1 MHGSEIRRRFLQ
13 FFQERDHLL
22 LESAPLLPEDDP
34 TTLFISAGMQP
45 LQPYYQGLRQPPAP
59 RLVSCQRVVRT
70 WDLDEVGKTDRHATF
85 FEMLGNFAPTG
96 AYFKETAIPLA
107 WEFCIDREHGL
118 GMDPERLWVTTHPS
132 DEEARRLWREQGV
145 PESRVLEADEN
156 WWGLGVGPAG
166 PDSELWY
173 DRGPAYA
180 CGDPVCYPDHKEG
193 CIRHLEFWN
202 LVFPSFDEQ
211 PDGTRR
217 PLPNPG
223 IDTGMG
229 LERVTSLVQEVPSI
243 FDTDLM
249 RPLTAWA
256 RDHADRPGVVTER
269 VLADHLRSM
278 TFVIADGVLPANEGR
293 GYVLR
298 RLIRH
303 AALEA
308 RRAGLRVPLADG
320 VRLVV
325 EQMRDQYPFL
335 VEREAEVHGAVAAES
350 EQFART
356 LDRGLELFDRIAAG
370 AHDGLLAGDQ
380 VFRLHDTEGFPVELT
395 RELAAERDLRIDEDG
410 FERAMA
416 DQRERSRRT
425 VVHSWADLRSLPPS
439 EFIGY
444 DELEASAEV
453 VLLRSDGH
461 DVEEA
466 GEGQEVE
473 VYLDRTPFYGEA
485 GGQIGDTGDLRGP
498 DGAVRVEDTKH
509 PLQGVT
515 AHLGRVTVGRLR
527 RRDRID
533 ARVDRERRHQIMRH
547 HSATHLLNRALEEV
561 LGRRNLQRG
570 SWVGPDHTTFDFPLE
585 RALTDEEQDQVLRR
599 IDQQIRAALPR
610 GVRLLPREEAEATG
624 ATHLFDEKYGDQVR
638 VVSFGDWSSEFC
650 GGTHVATSAD
660 CGPVAILAESSVGQG
675 LRRIDLAAG
684 TAAEDAIARRWHAST
699 DLARTLGTAPE
710 RVPEQVE
717 ALRREVREA
726 RRESERLRDELRTQ
740 TVRQNAG
747 GGAAPRQRNTRV
759 PVILEEV
766 PAGSMDDLRGWA
778 DRYLEVLGGS
788 GVVGVAND
796 SSFVLKVSRNLTA
809 DVQANRLAPLM
820 GRGGGRPEM
829 AQGRLDHPAQEAF
842 QALEE
847 ALA

>member
-1 MHGSEIRRRFLQ
+1 M
-13 FFQERDHLL
+13 
-22 LESAPLLPEDDP
+22 LPEDDP

-45 LQPYYQGLRQPPAP
+45 LQPYYQGVRTPPAP

-70 WDLDEVGKTDRHATF
+70 WDIDEVGKTDRHATF

-107 WEFCIDREHGL
+107 WEFCLNPDHGL
-118 GMDPERLWVTTHPS
+118 AVDPDRLWVTTHPS
-132 DEEARRLWREQGV
+132 DEEARRLWCRQGV
-145 PESRVLEADEN
+145 PESRILQVEGN

-180 CGDPVCYPDHKEG
+180 CGDAICYPDHKED

-211 PDGTRR
+211 RDGTRL
-217 PLPNPG
+217 PLPHPA

-229 LERVTSLVQEVPSI
+229 LERIASLIQDVPSI

-249 RPLTAWA
+249 RPLTGWA
-256 RDHADRPGVVTER
+256 HENADRPTVVVER

-278 TFVIADGVLPANEGR
+278 TFIIADGVLPSNEGR

-308 RRAGLRVPLADG
+308 RRAGLGVSLADG
-320 VRLVV
+320 VPLVAAA
-325 EQMRDQYPFL
+325 MRDQYPYL
-335 VEREAEVHGAVAAES
+335 LEREAEVRGAVAAEAD
-350 EQFART
+350 QFART
-356 LDRGLELFDRIAAG
+356 LDRGLELFERIASA
-370 AHDGLLAGDQ
+370 ATDGVLPGDQ

-395 RELAAERDLRIDEDG
+395 RELAAEHHLQVDEEG
-410 FERAMA
+410 FERAMSE
-416 DQRERSRRT
+416 QRERSRKT
-425 VVHSWADLRSLPPS
+425 VVYSWSDLRSLPPS
-439 EFIGY
+439 EFVGY
-444 DELEASAEV
+444 DRLETNARV
-453 VLLRSDGH
+453 ILLRSDGR

-485 GGQIGDTGDLRGP
+485 GGQIGDTGTVTGP
-498 DGAVRVEDTKH
+498 EGTVQVEDTKH
-509 PLQGVT
+509 PLPGVT
-515 AHLGRVTVGRLR
+515 AQLGRVTVGRLR
-527 RRDRID
+527 SGDHVQ
-533 ARVDRERRHQIMRH
+533 ACVDGERRRQTMRH

-561 LGRRNLQRG
+561 LERRNLQRG
-570 SWVGPDHTTFDFPLE
+570 SWVGPDHTTFDFPLD
-585 RALTDEEQDQVLRR
+585 RALTEGELGRLLHRINEQV
-599 IDQQIRAALPR
+599 RAALPR
-610 GVRLLPREEAEATG
+610 RVEILPREEALAGG
-624 ATHLFDEKYGDQVR
+624 ATHLFDEKYGDVVR

-650 GGTHVATSAD
+650 GGTHVETSAD
-660 CGPVAILAESSVGQG
+660 CGPVAILSESSVGQG
-675 LRRIDLAAG
+675 LRRIDLVAG
-684 TAAEDAIARRWHAST
+684 TAAEAAIARRWQVST
-699 DLARTLGTAPE
+699 DLARALGAGPE

-717 ALRREVREA
+717 ALRRELRES

-740 TVRQNAG
+740 AVRQSAG
-747 GGAAPRQRNTRV
+747 GGAAPEKRNARV
-759 PVILEEV
+759 PLILEEV

-796 SSFVLKVSRNLTA
+796 SSFVLKVSRDLVSE
-809 DVQANRLAPLM
+809 VQANKLAPLL

-829 AQGRLDHPAQEAF
+829 AQGRLDHPALKAF

-847 ALA
+847 ALR